1 MAQYVQFVMILA
13 IAMAGKPYINAQVN
27 ERVKQHTE
35 YLASDKLEGRG
46 QGSTGAELA
55 ATYIAELFREIGL
68 KPWQGDSYLQQFSIP
83 DREKMESNIVGY
95 IGSKYPSDRSIVFTA
110 HYDAYGIRRKEGDT
124 DSIYNGARDN
134 AVGVAALIELARN
147 FTLEPAPKHNLVFVA
162 TAAEEFGLHG
172 SKFYLKNPVFPSKEI
187 IICLNIDGFN
197 VSGKRQDYFVLPR
210 QGIDFLDEIQ
220 SALAPVGWVYNS
232 PNWEDGLNK
241 SFDTA
246 VFLEKGIPAVTIW
259 IGDQKKDGTLAAP
272 IPFGPIH
279 SPEDE
284 INEHWNWEGVEEH
297 LQLYQLLA
305 NFFLDNPDGIKV
317 TDPILFTQ
325 N

>member
-1 MAQYVQFVMILA
+1 MARFIQFMMILA
-13 IAMAGKPYINAQVN
+13 VVAAGDTSVCAQVN
-27 ERVKQHTE
+27 ERVKNHTE
-35 YLASDKLEGRG
+35 YLASDELEGRG
-46 QGSTGAELA
+46 RGSTGAELA
-55 ATYIAELFREIGL
+55 ATYIAEQFRGMGL
-68 KPWQGDSYLQQFSIP
+68 KSWKRDSYLQRFDIP
-83 DREKMESNIVGY
+83 GLEKMESNVVGY
-95 IGSKYPSDRSIVFTA
+95 IGSKYSSDRSIVFTA
-110 HYDAYGIRRKEGDT
+110 HYDAYGIRKKEGEI

-147 FTLEPAPKHNLVFVA
+147 FTKQKAPRYNLVFVA
-162 TAAEEFGLHG
+162 TAAEEFGLYG
-172 SKFYLKNPVFPSKEI
+172 SKFYLKNPIFPTKEI

-220 SALAPVGWVYNS
+220 SALKPQGWIYNS
-232 PNWEDGLNK
+232 PDWEDGLNK

-259 IGDQKKDGTLAAP
+259 TGDRKKDGTQADP

-284 INEHWNWEGVEEH
+284 ITEHWNWEGVEEH

-305 NFFLDNPDGIKV
+305 NFFLENPDGIEV
-317 TDPILFTQ
+317 TDPTLFSQ